1 MIRFDTY
8 ISTFFLL
15 SINCYQA
22 EFLLNTLLFALGGL
36 IWGAI
41 SFSNLTTPRVRLRDC
56 GWLLLFYVLMLV
68 IRFFQVGLFY
78 PILSRIGLK
87 SNWKEGVFLA
97 YGGLHGSVG
106 VALGLN
112 LVQYVIAETNDA
124 RDPKRDA
131 ASILLFFGGGGTLLT
146 LLING
151 TSAGFILKK
160 LGLSKPSVPAEH
172 VKHIFE
178 GAAKDYVYAQIKN
191 LFQEPRFQNVSFDL
205 LKETVPFVTKEPPR
219 ISGDIEG
226 VHYNPSTSIHQFNQR
241 IAGEGKQYMS
251 LLKAARRASDQLLAF
266 AKSDS
271 LLIEMREIFLE
282 LLREAYKL
290 SHEFFELDQKQHNGF
305 LYDVLTQS
313 VDLAINDVRYDHK
326 PIDDWQHTEIFF
338 RRNRVNREP
347 SSSSMRMSSEVSSNS
362 ASQRD
367 ANLRRRKRIP
377 NKRESGLSLGSSLRS
392 LVSFNNNTA
401 KKDVCVEK
409 AKISVKRLRLDV
421 LRAIAFKRGHEMAES
436 KLELYVNRF
445 DDEEDASMQAHHQ
458 ITTSAFEQVLL
469 ESRDQVRFADE
480 MLEDEVSD
488 KDLEIILSYYCAKIV
503 IRRLSKFTECK
514 AEEGL
519 IGKQEARNYL
529 RTMMEKANQ
538 TESRTVERL
547 AELRL
552 ESRSRSQHLSSLEI
566 IHYDVEDIK
575 TSTDCRIDPHLS
587 DTIGANNIKSSS
599 NSTPLNALF
608 DTPLVVASVSS
619 MPQIEE
625 GDDEIEKEKDCSGK
639 TLNDENNQK
648 KKDDGA
654 EAPNDDCSYASA

>member
-1 MIRFDTY
+1 VP
-8 ISTFFLL
+8 
-15 SINCYQA
+15 INCYQA

-36 IWGAI
+36 IWAAI
-41 SFSNLTTPRVRLRDC
+41 SFSSLTTNIVGSQDY
-56 GWLLLFYVLMLV
+56 GWLLLFYVLILA

-112 LVQYVIAETNDA
+112 LVQNLTNKTEED
-124 RDPKRDA
+124 DPRRTA
-131 ASILLFFGGGGTLLT
+131 ATILQFFGGGATLLT

-160 LGLSKPSVPAEH
+160 LGLSKPSVPVEH
-172 VKHIFE
+172 VKQIFE
-178 GAAKDYVYAQIKN
+178 GAAKDYVYTQIEN
-191 LFQEPRFQNVSFDL
+191 LFQEPRFQNVSFDV
-205 LKETVPFVTKEPPR
+205 LKESVPFVTKEPPR

-226 VHYNPSTSIHQFNQR
+226 VRHNHGTSIHQFNQR

-251 LLKAARRASDQLLAF
+251 LLKAARRASDHGLAVVVSEKHKNELLI
-266 AKSDS
+266 
-271 LLIEMREIFLE
+271 IEMRQIFLE

-305 LYDVLTQS
+305 LFDVLTQS

-338 RRNRVNREP
+338 RWNRVNIE
-347 SSSSMRMSSEVSSNS
+347 SYSSSMRMSSEVSLNS

-367 ANLRRRKRIP
+367 SNLRRRTKTP

-392 LVSFNNNTA
+392 LVSFDNNTA
-401 KKDVCVEK
+401 DKDVAK

-421 LRAIAFKRGHEMAES
+421 LRAIAFQRGHEMAES
-436 KLELYVNRF
+436 KLQLYVNRF
-445 DDEEDASMQAHHQ
+445 DDEEDASMQAQHQ
-458 ITTSAFEQVLL
+458 ITTSALKQVLS

-503 IRRLSKFTECK
+503 IRRLSKFIECK

-519 IGKQEARNYL
+519 IGKQDARNYM
-529 RTMMEKANQ
+529 RTMNEKANQ

-552 ESRSRSQHLSSLEI
+552 ERSKSKHLSSLES
-566 IHYDVEDIK
+566 IHDDVGDIK
-575 TSTDCRIDPHLS
+575 TSTDCKVDPHNS
-587 DTIGANNIKSSS
+587 DTIGANNTKSNP
-599 NSTPLNALF
+599 NSTPLTALF
-608 DTPLVVASVSS
+608 DTPLVVISVSS

-625 GDDEIEKEKDCSGK
+625 ADDEIEEEKDRCGE
-639 TLNDENNQK
+639 TLNDENNEK
-648 KKDDGA
+648 KEDDTC
-654 EAPNDDCSYASA
+654 EAPNDDSSYASA

>member
-1 MIRFDTY
+1 M
-8 ISTFFLL
+8 
-15 SINCYQA
+15 
-22 EFLLNTLLFALGGL
+22 
-36 IWGAI
+36 
-41 SFSNLTTPRVRLRDC
+41 
-56 GWLLLFYVLMLV
+56 
-68 IRFFQVGLFY
+68 
-78 PILSRIGLK
+78 
-87 SNWKEGVFLA
+87 
-97 YGGLHGSVG
+97 
-106 VALGLN
+106 
-112 LVQYVIAETNDA
+112 
-124 RDPKRDA
+124 
-131 ASILLFFGGGGTLLT
+131 
-146 LLING
+146 
-151 TSAGFILKK
+151 
-160 LGLSKPSVPAEH
+160 
-172 VKHIFE
+172 
-178 GAAKDYVYAQIKN
+178 
-191 LFQEPRFQNVSFDL
+191 
-205 LKETVPFVTKEPPR
+205 
-219 ISGDIEG
+219 
-226 VHYNPSTSIHQFNQR
+226 
-241 IAGEGKQYMS
+241 
-251 LLKAARRASDQLLAF
+251 
-266 AKSDS
+266 
-271 LLIEMREIFLE
+271 
-282 LLREAYKL
+282 
-290 SHEFFELDQKQHNGF
+290 
-305 LYDVLTQS
+305 
-313 VDLAINDVRYDHK
+313 
-326 PIDDWQHTEIFF
+326 
-338 RRNRVNREP
+338 
-347 SSSSMRMSSEVSSNS
+347 
-362 ASQRD
+362 
-367 ANLRRRKRIP
+367 
-377 NKRESGLSLGSSLRS
+377 
-392 LVSFNNNTA
+392 
-401 KKDVCVEK
+401 CVEK

-552 ESRSRSQHLSSLEI
+552 ESRSKSQHLSSLES

-575 TSTDCRIDPHLS
+575 TSTDCNIDPHIS
-587 DTIGANNIKSSS
+587 DTIGANNTKSNS

-625 GDDEIEKEKDCSGK
+625 GDDEIEEEKDRCGK

>member
-1 MIRFDTY
+1 
-8 ISTFFLL
+8 LP
-15 SINCYQA
+15 INCYQA

-36 IWGAI
+36 IWAAI
-41 SFSNLTTPRVRLRDC
+41 SFSSLTTKRVKSEDY

-87 SNWKEGVFLA
+87 SNWKEGAFLA

-112 LVQYVIAETNDA
+112 LLQYIIKNTDEGDT
-124 RDPKRDA
+124 KRDA
-131 ASILLFFGGGGTLLT
+131 AAILQFFGGGGTLLT

-178 GAAKDYVYAQIKN
+178 GAAKDYVYTQIKN

-205 LKETVPFVTKEPPR
+205 LKEIVPFVTKEPPR

-226 VHYNPSTSIHQFNQR
+226 VHHNHSTSIHQFNER

-251 LLKAARRASDQLLAF
+251 LLKAARRASDHLSAVV
-266 AKSDS
+266 KSDL
-271 LLIEMREIFLE
+271 LLIEMRQIFLE

-338 RRNRVNREP
+338 RWNIVNREP
-347 SSSSMRMSSEVSSNS
+347 SSSSIRMSSKVSLNS

-367 ANLRRRKRIP
+367 SNLRRRTRIP

-392 LVSFNNNTA
+392 LVSFDNNTA
-401 KKDVCVEK
+401 EKDVEK

-436 KLELYVNRF
+436 KLQLYVNRF
-445 DDEEDASMQAHHQ
+445 DDEEDASMQARHQ
-458 ITTSAFEQVLL
+458 ITASALEQVLL

-529 RTMMEKANQ
+529 RTMKEKANQ

-552 ESRSRSQHLSSLEI
+552 ESFHD
-566 IHYDVEDIK
+566 DVEDIK
-575 TSTDCRIDPHLS
+575 TSTDCKVDPHNS
-587 DTIGANNIKSSS
+587 DTIGANNTKSNS

-608 DTPLVVASVSS
+608 DKPLLVVSVSS

-625 GDDEIEKEKDCSGK
+625 GDDEIEEEKDRCGE

-648 KKDDGA
+648 KEDDGV
-654 EAPNDDCSYASA
+654 EAPNDDSSYASA